1 MIKTRSEKG
10 ASLTDT
16 IKIESKSMKSNLIL
30 DREEKNY
37 TVCSVLSFYAGGLCI
52 FCGMK
57 FNKKDHYTRLN
68 NSVPFFP
75 IAH

>member
-37 TVCSVLSFYAGGLCI
+37 MVCSHSMPVDSAS
-52 FCGMK
+52 CGMK
-57 FNKKDHYTRLN
+57 FNKKDHYTGLN